1 MRNAFVNQLETFVA
15 KDERVIL
22 LVGDI
27 GFGVFE
33 NFQKKFPNKFI
44 NMGIAEQNMI
54 SVASGLAKEGFR
66 PVVYTIIPFLTMRGF
81 EQIRVDLCMHDR
93 NVLLVGV
100 GGGFSYDIL
109 GPTHH
114 ALEDI
119 GIMRSLPHM
128 RIYTPGTPSQLKIT
142 FKEIIDADGPRYL
155 RLGKNGEKELEG
167 DSNYIE
173 AFGVFKSGGN
183 SRDLIIS
190 HGPLSVE
197 AEKARLEISKMYKID
212 LSHYSVLK
220 NEPIAEEFFDG
231 VLSKASNIY
240 VIEEC
245 YPSGSLYSEISQ
257 KLGKSKIDNLQIVGL
272 HPPKKFYTRVANR
285 SEILSDL
292 GLDSSGIFKF
302 LETNLGLVQ

>member
-114 ALEDI
+114 ALED
-119 GIMRSLPHM
+119 M
-128 RIYTPGTPSQLKIT
+128 QLCV
-142 FKEIIDADGPRYL
+142 L
-155 RLGKNGEKELEG
+155 C
-167 DSNYIE
+167 
-173 AFGVFKSGGN
+173 
-183 SRDLIIS
+183 LICKFTRQ
-190 HGPLSVE
+190 E
-197 AEKARLEISKMYKID
+197 
-212 LSHYSVLK
+212 
-220 NEPIAEEFFDG
+220 
-231 VLSKASNIY
+231 
-240 VIEEC
+240 
-245 YPSGSLYSEISQ
+245 
-257 KLGKSKIDNLQIVGL
+257 
-272 HPPKKFYTRVANR
+272 HPVN
-285 SEILSDL
+285 
-292 GLDSSGIFKF
+292 
-302 LETNLGLVQ
+302 